1 MWDSRRNVCKLS
13 EVPAVETG
21 VAAARGE
28 IEVNMAVKLELQG
41 VRVVFWDV
49 FDFTIVL
56 YGLD

>member
-1 MWDSRRNVCKLS
+1 MS